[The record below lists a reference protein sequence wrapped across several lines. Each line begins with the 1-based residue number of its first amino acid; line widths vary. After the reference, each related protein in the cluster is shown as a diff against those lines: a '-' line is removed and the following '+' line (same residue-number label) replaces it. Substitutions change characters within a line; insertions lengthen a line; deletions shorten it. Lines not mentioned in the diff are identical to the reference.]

1 MLLNIATPSG
11 RKVESA
17 RDLAATVAVPVWL
30 EIFVAAQA
38 AVYHMIGAENDDEFV
53 LVKNVNPGETR
64 EIDM

>member
-1 MLLNIATPSG
+1 
-11 RKVESA
+11 VESA